1 MFCLQALNLNSSII
15 RMDGCKEKKNEVE
28 GKIEIKRK
36 KMRRRKKKERKKE
49 KTMKEIKKKMRKMK
63 IWSWGLRVQ
72 REKGEKNKRVGGE
85 K

>member
-1 MFCLQALNLNSSII
+1 
-15 RMDGCKEKKNEVE
+15 
-28 GKIEIKRK
+28 
-36 KMRRRKKKERKKE
+36 MRRRKKKERKKE
-49 KTMKEIKKKMRKMK
+49 KTMKEIKKKMRKRK